1 MAAYDVIIVGARCAG
16 ASLAMLLAR
25 QGRRVLVLD
34 RAEFPSD
41 TVSTHFM
48 WPRTTAA
55 LARWGLLDTLAAT
68 GCPPIDTVNLHFGPV
83 RVRGRPEAVDG
94 TSVMFCPRRTILD
107 KLLVEAARRAGAD
120 VRERMLV
127 RE

>member
-1 MAAYDVIIVGARCAG
+1 MPSYDAIIVGARCAG

-55 LARWGLLDTLAAT
+55 LARWGLLDALAAQ
-68 GCPPIDTVNLHFGPV
+68 GA
-83 RVRGRPEAVDG
+83 RPS
-94 TSVMFCPRRTILD
+94 TP
-107 KLLVEAARRAGAD
+107 
-120 VRERMLV
+120 
-127 RE
+127 